1 MTKIKEALQS
11 IPSVDKILKNEK
23 IQELSLQYPLSFI
36 TYIVRKS
43 LKEYRLEILE
53 KKDIK
58 EKDLLKIIIQN
69 IHRIANKNLNRLL
82 TLVVLLFKQI

>member
-36 TYIVRKS
+36 TYIVCNERKA
-43 LKEYRLEILE
+43 EE
-53 KKDIK
+53 
-58 EKDLLKIIIQN
+58 
-69 IHRIANKNLNRLL
+69 
-82 TLVVLLFKQI
+82 LLFD